1 MTKDKDKVY
10 NIQYI
15 VKANKDKE
23 LNVLLFNATN
33 NNKRRDRD
41 IPKRSK
47 TKGEPSKKC
56 KPLPQD

>member
-1 MTKDKDKVY
+1 MTKDNEKVL

-23 LNVLLFNATN
+23 LSVLLFNATN
-33 NNKRRDRD
+33 NNKSRDRN

-47 TKGEPSKKC
+47 IKEETQQKM
-56 KPLPQD
+56 